1 MILCKEN
8 STIIFD
14 SKIKN
19 EDINFLA
26 SAIKKMFSLYI
37 KKPRILLNITPKFN
51 TLVSILKRNANVKIV
66 TNSCIGIF
74 TYITHFGEYD
84 LGIYE
89 SEDNGVVKLKFFSGS
104 GYPLSIHEF
113 SYFENRYNEKFKNV
127 KTKEI
132 HNSDFNNLF
141 LNIKDRFVSKWSKS
155 YINYLKKQ
163 IKNKLNIK
171 VVSQNKLENYFLS
184 KVYNSENPKYNLY
197 CGKRIYTYHNNKIL
211 DLKKVLKQTEKI
223 ASITENNFIKFLLE
237 NRKEYA
243 WHNDKLYVIKNA
255 FDFENISKVIY
266 ISNHL
271 F

>member
-14 SKIKN
+14 SEIKN

-51 TLVSILKRNANVKIV
+51 TLVSILKTNANVKIV

-89 SEDNGVVKLKFFSGS
+89 SENNGVVKLKFFSGS

-113 SYFENRYNEKFKNV
+113 SYFENKYNENFKNIKIRDNRV
-127 KTKEI
+127 
-132 HNSDFNNLF
+132 SDFNNLF
-141 LNIKDRFVSKWSKS
+141 LNIKDRFISKWSNK
-155 YINYLKKQ
+155 YINYLKQQVKTNLD
-163 IKNKLNIK
+163 IKAISN
-171 VVSQNKLENYFLS
+171 NKLENYFFS
-184 KVYNSENPKYNLY
+184 KVYACENPKYNVY
-197 CGKRIYTYHNNKIL
+197 CGENIYTYQNNKIL
-211 DLKKVLKQTEKI
+211 DLKTLFLENEKI
-223 ASITENNFIKFLLE
+223 ECNTENHFIKFLLE
-237 NRKEYA
+237 NKKDYA
-243 WHNDKLYVIKNA
+243 WLNDKLYVIKNA